1 MLNRFRRRRVAE
13 DVETTIDHLRS
24 LGAKIGQGV
33 FLAAE
38 IFVETEWAP
47 LLTIEDGV
55 VIGRGSRM
63 ILHDSSL
70 TNVAGGPTKVGRIT
84 LRKECY
90 LGHYVTVLP
99 GVEIGSHAIVG
110 AASVVTKEV
119 APGSVVAGSPARHIC
134 TIEELAERFEKDK
147 KNPESR
153 FRYWEIPPWRS
164 HLSKLSAEQHDA
176 AFKAFLEQFFAQD

>member
-1 MLNRFRRRRVAE
+1 MLNRFRRRRVAD
-13 DVETTIDHLRS
+13 DVEATAEYLRG
-24 LGAKIGQGV
+24 LGAHIGQGV

-70 TNVAGGPTKVGRIT
+70 TNVSGGPTKVGPIT

-90 LGHYVTVLP
+90 LGHYITVLP
-99 GVEIGSHAIVG
+99 GVEIGHHAIVG
-110 AASVVTKEV
+110 AASVVTKDVPPET
-119 APGSVVAGSPARHIC
+119 VVAGTPARHIC
-134 TIEELAERFEKDK
+134 TIQELAERFETDSHDPASK
-147 KNPESR
+147 
-153 FRYWEIPPWRS
+153 FRYWDIKPWRS
-164 HLSKLSAEQHDA
+164 HLSKLSTAAHDA
-176 AFKAFLEQFFAQD
+176 QFKEFIAKFYP